1 MTDHVTEALPGLKA
15 RIAGFLY
22 LLNIVAGAF
31 TYGLVRSATITPGDA
46 GTTAANILQH
56 ALLYRLGFLAGIV
69 TVLCNVPLALIFFD
83 LFKVV
88 NRSLSALVAFF
99 ILVATAIESANLL
112 NYYAPLI
119 LLQGV
124 DPSAF
129 KPDQLH
135 AFAYMSLAL
144 HAIGFN
150 VAVVFFAF
158 YDLLIGYLVFR
169 SGFLPRILGVLMVV
183 AGLCYLVNSFA
194 SFLTPRFA
202 ALLLPYILVPSALGE
217 LALCLWLLVV
227 GVDVENWTNH
237 SYAA

>member
-1 MTDHVTEALPGLKA
+1 MTDDSAEASAGLEA
-15 RIAGFLY
+15 RMAGFLY
-22 LLNIVAGAF
+22 LLNIAAGAF
-31 TYGLVRSATITPGDA
+31 IYGFVRSTTITPGDA
-46 GTTAANILQH
+46 STTATNILQH
-56 ALLYRLGFLAGIV
+56 GLLYRLGFIAGIV
-69 TVLCNVPLALIFFD
+69 PVLCNVPLALIFYD

-88 NRSLSALVAFF
+88 NRSCSALVVFF

-119 LLQGV
+119 LLEGG

-129 KPDQLH
+129 KPEQLH

-150 VAVVFFAF
+150 LALVFFAF

-183 AGLCYLVNSFA
+183 AGLCYLAGSFA
-194 SFLTPRFA
+194 SFLSPRFA
-202 ALLLPYILVPSALGE
+202 AHLLPYILVPPGVGE
-217 LALCLWLLVV
+217 LALCLWLLVM
-227 GVDVENWTNH
+227 GVDVENWSKQAH
-237 SYAA
+237 AA